1 MYLAEHTERD
11 RVGAI
16 EVWISE
22 DQYDFRELGRRDR
35 ADDVAKEVWSV
46 SVGFGQG
53 GRCDLERS
61 KGTEA

>member
-1 MYLAEHTERD
+1 MHLAKQTERD

-16 EVWISE
+16 EVWVPE

-35 ADDVAKEVWSV
+35 ADDIAKEVWSV

-53 GRCDLERS
+53 GGSDLERS